1 MPTKLRTKSSALF
14 PLGVILVL
22 LCVVGSGLLR
32 GFLPSMQPGV
42 LRSLALVSTDLAI
55 VGIIAGVWLIFS
67 GKRRNKKWEKEGV
80 EGTRK

>member
-1 MPTKLRTKSSALF
+1 
-14 PLGVILVL
+14 
-22 LCVVGSGLLR
+22 
-32 GFLPSMQPGV
+32 MQPGV